1 MGAARADRF
10 LANNPPRVTFTGFT
24 AEGYALEPGSDAE
37 AVLAR
42 AHERATGEK
51 LRDLVTPGYLD
62 TRVYALYDK
71 IPALCY
77 GPISEN
83 IHGFDERFSM
93 ASMRRVTRA
102 MALFVAEWCGVETIQ
117 P

>member
-1 MGAARADRF
+1 
-10 LANNPPRVTFTGFT
+10 
-24 AEGYALEPGSDAE
+24 
-37 AVLAR
+37 VLGR
-42 AHERATGEK
+42 AHQAALGK
-51 LRDLVTPGYLD
+51 PLQSFMTPAYLD
-62 TRVYALYDK
+62 ARVHALYDK